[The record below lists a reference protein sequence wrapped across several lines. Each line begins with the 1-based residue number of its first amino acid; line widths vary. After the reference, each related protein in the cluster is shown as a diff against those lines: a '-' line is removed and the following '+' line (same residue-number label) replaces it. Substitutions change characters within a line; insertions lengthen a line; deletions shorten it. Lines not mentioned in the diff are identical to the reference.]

1 MPGATAEG
9 RVPEWAGHQDNA
21 MLSIRAATAL
31 ALLIFAAGAS
41 AGVRIMPQQSG
52 VEARLRGIS
61 AVDGEVAWASGAK
74 GTVLRTLDGGRD
86 WQRVVVPG
94 ADELD
99 FRDIEAFDAETAVV
113 LAIGPGEAS
122 RVYRTGDG
130 GGTWQLVLQNRDPR
144 AFFDCMVFD
153 GQRGW
158 LLGDP
163 VESRFQVYASSNGGR
178 DWTLLPHGPLA
189 VDGEAA
195 FAASGTCIA
204 RAGTALAVAT
214 GGARS
219 MIHFHRDGAARWMQ
233 VAAGFEAGA
242 ESKGVFSIA
251 PAAQSGDFIAV
262 GGDFRA
268 ERTAADAAR
277 LVIAG
282 AIAGTHETGAGNNA
296 SEPAI
301 DAGFVATPLPATSGY
316 RSGVACADT
325 TCIAVGPSGVDAW
338 DGIAWKPV
346 STDGYDAIDIAGGI
360 GWASGDDGRI
370 ARIEIVD

>member
-1 MPGATAEG
+1 MP
-9 RVPEWAGHQDNA
+9 
-21 MLSIRAATAL
+21 SIRIAAAF
-31 ALLIFAAGAS
+31 ALLMLAAAAS
-41 AGVRIMPQQSG
+41 AGVRIVPQQSG
-52 VEARLRGIS
+52 VDVRLRGIS
-61 AVDGEVAWASGAK
+61 AVDGDVAWASGAE
-74 GTVLRTLDGGRD
+74 GTVLRTLNGGRN

-94 ADELD
+94 AHELD
-99 FRDIEAFDAETAVV
+99 FRDIEAFDADTAIV
-113 LAIGPGEAS
+113 LAIGPGESS
-122 RVYRTGDG
+122 RVYRTADG
-130 GGTWQLVLQNRDPR
+130 GGTWQRVLQNRDPR

-163 VESRFQVYASSNGGR
+163 VESRFQVYATGNGGR
-178 DWTLLPHGPLA
+178 DWTLLPHGPQA

-204 RAGTALAVAT
+204 RAGTTLAVAT

-219 MIHFHRDGAARWMQ
+219 GIHFHSDGATGWAQ

-268 ERTAADAAR
+268 EQTAADAAKFVVAG
-277 LVIAG
+277 VIAG
-282 AIAGTHETGAGNNA
+282 TGEAGVGNNA

-301 DAGFVATPLPATSGY
+301 AAGFVATPLPATPGY
-316 RSGVACADT
+316 RSGVACADAA
-325 TCIAVGPSGVDAW
+325 CVAVGPSGVDAW
-338 DGIAWKPV
+338 DGIAWAPV
-346 STDGYDAIDIAGGI
+346 STAGYDAIDIAGGV